1 MKKIQIALIA
11 IVVFLSA
18 CSKEQIGSN
27 YQSINV
33 SELSSSVTEYVAEN
47 YPDADIVSAMKA
59 NNSEATYL
67 VTLNTNEE
75 LAFAA
80 NGSCMGEAGAVLNR
94 NGGGRHNH
102 HQGGGPG
109 HNGGPGAG
117 GHGHGMISV
126 DSLSS
131 TIKTYIAT
139 NYPAD
144 TILGAR
150 LDTTCQFGNTIQV
163 MVTHT
168 GVAPTKLAFDAT
180 GAFLYSAQRTLYSA
194 TPQAVKD
201 SLASAYNIG
210 SNVRNKVEVL
220 TLSNSAIEYNV
231 FIRVNR
237 APLAITITNLGTIVC
252 TK

>member
-18 CSKEQIGSN
+18 CSKEQIGSS

-47 YPDADIVSAMKA
+47 YPDANIVSALKA
-59 NNSEATYL
+59 NNTDATYL

-75 LAFAA
+75 LAFAS
-80 NGSCMGEAGAVLNR
+80 NGSCLGEAGAVLSRGN
-94 NGGGRHNH
+94 NGRHNH
-102 HQGGGPG
+102 HHGGGPG
-109 HNGGPGAG
+109 HQGGGA
-117 GHGHGMISV
+117 GHGHGIIPV

-131 TIKTYIAT
+131 TITTYIAT
-139 NYPAD
+139 NYPSD

-168 GVAPTKLAFDAT
+168 GVAPTKLAFNLSGT
-180 GAFLYSAQRTLYSA
+180 FLYSAQRTLYSA

-201 SLASAYNIG
+201 SLTSAYNIG
-210 SNVRNKVEVL
+210 ANVRNRVEVL
-220 TLSNSAIEYNV
+220 TLSNSSIEYNV

-237 APLAITITNLGTIVC
+237 APLAVTITDLGTIVC